1 MEPLLR
7 LSSPATGVH
16 LRRPC
21 PGCIDSQEVR
31 DRIQRRDR
39 AQSARA
45 QCPAQG
51 LAQGGSH
58 RVRRAG
64 RPRDVRGRSVVALV
78 LTGFVL
84 VAAGV
89 IWRRSLGT
97 TRARAQQRLEQER
110 AALEAERAK
119 LAGDIRE
126 AASRSN
132 LARVAEERLKLRMP
146 SDSQV
151 VVLKRERR
159 KRQGG

>member
-1 MEPLLR
+1 M
-7 LSSPATGVH
+7 
-16 LRRPC
+16 
-21 PGCIDSQEVR
+21 
-31 DRIQRRDR
+31 
-39 AQSARA
+39 
-45 QCPAQG
+45 
-51 LAQGGSH
+51 
-58 RVRRAG
+58 
-64 RPRDVRGRSVVALV
+64 RGRSVVALV